1 MKKTAYFTVSR
12 LASMA
17 AAAIV
22 VESTAHKNGNHATIE
37 DTVQRVAKEQ
47 NFRDDVVERTLKV
60 FHHHFGFDT
69 SVPKTGSTESTFGKR
84 YTDTKGKHAINSV
97 RKNAQGRANALN
109 KVSTIA
115 KGHWTTWYK

>member
-22 VESTAHKNGNHATIE
+22 VESTAHKSGNHATIE
-37 DTVQRVAKEQ
+37 DTVQRVGKEQ
-47 NFRDDVVERTLKV
+47 GFRDDVVGRTLKL

-69 SVPKTGSTESTFGKR
+69 SVPKTGSKEFTFGKR

-97 RKNAQGRANALN
+97 CKNALGRVNALDM
-109 KVSTIA
+109 VSAIA